1 MQEPAHKTHYVCTG
15 GCGGV
20 TDKPNSTCQVEGCPL
35 HKHPLVPCS
44 CKDGKHTAVL
54 EKRSEELKEL
64 EETLSKERDRVNLI
78 ISSMGEG
85 LLVVDTDRKITM
97 INPAAETLLE
107 ISHKDAIGKDWSEIV
122 STLKGS
128 KKTPTNE
135 RSFARTLEEG
145 STIITHLDDD
155 HYYLTKSGRKFP
167 IVSITSPLKGAEG
180 KEIFG
185 AVKVFRDATPEKKSK
200 KIVEQRVGERTR
212 ELGEEQARL
221 LASLENLPLGFF
233 IIDLNHNIVVINPAM
248 QEILGLPNRKWTFE
262 TMKTEFSKSDI
273 DFNQLCAHCRG
284 VTSSYGIDDV
294 SFGNKIL
301 RFISVP
307 IIMPDEQEIIG
318 TAVVVEDITEAKLL
332 ERTKDEFFSI
342 ASHEL
347 RTPLAAIRGNAAMLQ
362 QYFGDKLEDTD
373 MREMIDDMRASSV
386 RLIKIVNDFL
396 DVSRLEQKRVEFK
409 KESFDL
415 VLLIKES
422 LQDLEGTASERS
434 LYLKF
439 VEPKG
444 EMPKAMGDRDRARE
458 VFINLVGNAIK
469 YTDKGGATVEVK
481 KRGGFLKVF
490 INDTGIGIPKES
502 QKLLFR
508 KFQQASEKILTRDVT
523 QGTGLGL
530 YISKL
535 LIENMGGEIRLERSE
550 KGEGSTFSFSLPIAK
565 EKRKE

>member
-1 MQEPAHKTHYVCTG
+1 MPNTAHKTHYVCTG

-20 TDKPNSTCQVEGCPL
+20 TDKPNATCQAEGCPL

-44 CKDGKHTAVL
+44 CKDGKHTEVL
-54 EKRSEELKEL
+54 KKRSEELREL
-64 EETLSKERDRVNLI
+64 EETLNKERDRVNLI

-107 ISHKDAIGKDWSEIV
+107 ISHKDAIGKDWSQIV

-135 RSFARTLEEG
+135 RSFARTLVEG
-145 STIITHLDDD
+145 KAIITHLDDD
-155 HYYLTKSGRKFP
+155 HYYLTKSGRKYP
-167 IVSITSPLKGAEG
+167 IVSITAPLKGATGE
-180 KEIFG
+180 EVIG

-200 KIVEQRVGERTR
+200 KIVEQRVEDRTR

-233 IIDLNHNIVVINPAM
+233 IIDLSHNIVVINPAM
-248 QEILGLPNRKWTFE
+248 QEILGLTNRKWTFE
-262 TMKTEFSKSDI
+262 VMEKVFAESGI
-273 DFNQLCAHCRG
+273 DFDQLCAHCRG
-284 VTSSYGIDDV
+284 VISSYGIDDV

-301 RFISVP
+301 RVISVP

-318 TAVVVEDITEAKLL
+318 TAVVVEDVTEAKLL
-332 ERTKDEFFSI
+332 ERAKDEFFSI

-362 QYFGDKLEDTD
+362 EYFGDKLEDAD
-373 MREMIDDMRASSV
+373 MREMIEDMRASSV

-396 DVSRLEQKRVEFK
+396 DVSRLEQRRVEFK
-409 KESFDL
+409 KESLDL
-415 VLLIKES
+415 VLLIKEF
-422 LQDLEGTASERS
+422 LKDLEGTADERG

-439 VEPKG
+439 VEPKV
-444 EMPKAMGDRDRARE
+444 EIPRATGDRDRVRE
-458 VFINLVGNAIK
+458 VVINLVGNAIK
-469 YTDKGGATVEVK
+469 FTDKGGATVETK
-481 KRGGFLKVF
+481 KRGDFIKVF
-490 INDTGIGIPKES
+490 INDTGTGIPKDN

-508 KFQQASEKILTRDVT
+508 KFQQAGEKILTRDVT

-535 LIENMGGEIRLERSE
+535 LIEGMGGKIALEKTE
-550 KGEGSTFSFSLPIAK
+550 EGEGSTFSFSLPIAK